1 MARYSLLS
9 PCPHEA
15 LGFTN
20 ALERA
25 GRAVRVARRGLSG
38 AYGLTVAEWRM
49 LRALRPPR
57 NSTGPQCRRGRGP
70 GTERRR
76 ARAPH
81 AHLAPGRAPDR
92 DRPRARGSAAVRE
105 ARWRSPPAPGVPH
118 SRRRALAGTAGID
131 NAHAAARDDQ
141 QHFPLL
147 ARAPDRG
154 IDPVVGPAAVLP
166 VRPSRVPPRAE
177 GGRTSTQNPS
187 TRLTTFLRGAPGAGQ
202 RGRCARRSKTE
213 SWSTTLTN
221 FSADSVR
228 PLPRS
233 RDTGD

>member
-1 MARYSLLS
+1 MARNSLLS
-9 PCPHEA
+9 PWPREA
-15 LGFTN
+15 LEFTN

-25 GRAVRVARRGLSG
+25 GRALRIARRGLSG

-57 NSTGPQCRRGRGP
+57 NSTGRCPRGHRP
-70 GTERRR
+70 GAERRR
-76 ARAPH
+76 ARAPP

-92 DRPRARGSAAVRE
+92 DRPRARGPAAVRE

-147 ARAPDRG
+147 ARAPDRC

-166 VRPSRVPPRAE
+166 VRPSRVPPGAE
-177 GGRTSTQNPS
+177 GGRTSTQI
-187 TRLTTFLRGAPGAGQ
+187 RQPG
-202 RGRCARRSKTE
+202 
-213 SWSTTLTN
+213 
-221 FSADSVR
+221 
-228 PLPRS
+228 
-233 RDTGD
+233 